1 MNEKF
6 STNLQFYRRRMD
18 MTQEQL
24 AERLDVSRQSISKWE
39 AGAAFPEMDKLLR
52 MCEMFACPMDT
63 LLRGDAEAVTVGDA
77 HDYDRH
83 MKRFAYIMSGGTGL
97 MFVSATVLL
106 TLLSLGVHVAIS
118 VVSMLAFVIAGI
130 MVMIC
135 TGMGDEEFKKKNP
148 AIQAFYTREQIEA
161 SNRRFRVGMTGFTG
175 LLFGSALFIIATY
188 ALPEPAFA
196 SRLFYWAI
204 FALIFTVAIVGL
216 QLTGMLHDRY
226 NIDQYNKN
234 NASKKND
241 FGNI

>member
-18 MTQEQL
+18 LTQEQL

-63 LLRGDAEAVTVGDA
+63 LLRGDAEVETASDA

-83 MKRFAYIMSGGTGL
+83 TRQFAYIMSAGTGL
-97 MFVSATVLL
+97 MFISASVLL
-106 TLLSLGVHVAIS
+106 TLLSLGVHTAIS

-135 TGMGDEEFKKKNP
+135 SGMGDEDFRKKNP
-148 AIQAFYTREQIEA
+148 VIQAFYTKEDIEA
-161 SNRRFRVGMTGFTG
+161 SARRFRVGMTGFTG
-175 LLFGSALFIIATY
+175 LLFGSALFIVGTY

-204 FALIFTVAIVGL
+204 FALILTIAIVGL

-226 NIDQYNKN
+226 NIDQYNNN
-234 NASKKND
+234 NATKKND

>member
-18 MTQEQL
+18 LTQEQL

-63 LLRGDAEAVTVGDA
+63 LLRGDAEVETAGDA

-83 MKRFAYIMSGGTGL
+83 MRQFAFIMSAGTGL
-97 MFVSATVLL
+97 MFVSAAVLL
-106 TLLSLGVHVAIS
+106 TLLSLGIHTAIS

-135 TGMGDEEFKKKNP
+135 SGMGDEEFHKKNP
-148 AIQAFYTREQIEA
+148 VIQPFYTKEEIEA
-161 SNRRFRVGMTGFTG
+161 SGRRFRVGMTSFTG
-175 LLFGSALFIIATY
+175 LLFGSALFIVGTY

-196 SRLFYWAI
+196 SRLLYWAI

-234 NASKKND
+234 NATKKND

>member
-18 MTQEQL
+18 LTQEQL

-39 AGAAFPEMDKLLR
+39 AGAA
-52 MCEMFACPMDT
+52 
-63 LLRGDAEAVTVGDA
+63 
-77 HDYDRH
+77 
-83 MKRFAYIMSGGTGL
+83 
-97 MFVSATVLL
+97 VLL
-106 TLLSLGVHVAIS
+106 TLLSLDVHVAIS

-135 TGMGDEEFKKKNP
+135 TGMGDEEFRKKNP
-148 AIQAFYTREQIEA
+148 VIQTFYTKEEIEA
-161 SNRRFRVGMTGFTG
+161 SGRRFRVGMTSFTG
-175 LLFGSALFIIATY
+175 LLFGSTLFIVGTY

-196 SRLFYWAI
+196 SRLLYWAI

-226 NIDQYNKN
+226 NVDQYNKN
-234 NASKKND
+234 NATKKND

>member
-1 MNEKF
+1 
-6 STNLQFYRRRMD
+6 